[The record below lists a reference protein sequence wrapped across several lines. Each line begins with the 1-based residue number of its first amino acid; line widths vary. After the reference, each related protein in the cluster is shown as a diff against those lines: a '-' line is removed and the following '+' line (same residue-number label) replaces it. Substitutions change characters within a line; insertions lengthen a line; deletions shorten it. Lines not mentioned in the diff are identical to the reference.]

1 MWADNET
8 SEDLLGFKVHADLII
23 DLINDDTVLPVTIGV
38 FGDWGSGK
46 SSILQII
53 KSEFEKEEHKDSL
66 CIYFNGWTFE
76 GYDDA
81 KAALLNAILKELEDS
96 KKLAA
101 EVKENVK
108 EKAKKLWKSIN
119 WMRGAGMAIKNIA
132 LPAISAYFTGGI
144 SLIPFAAQKIAQWG
158 VDSPEKLIEKL
169 QSPEG
174 GEFFKSLRKD
184 EEGTEDKTNAV
195 ADFRKDFEDLL
206 KATKFKKLVVLID
219 DLDRCTPD
227 RIIDNLEA
235 IKLFLNVPNTA
246 FVIGADSR
254 IVKHAIEFKYGG
266 KEKKLDPDNPEIVKD
281 YLEKLIQIPYYLP
294 KLSDSEVETYISLLI
309 CKRELSKEDFAK
321 IHTAFGAFRNRDR
334 YSVFGFSNFKDLLD
348 PFVQETVLKGLSTIP
363 SLVPVITSTLSG
375 NPRQIKR
382 FLNTLTL
389 RQKLATVANITD
401 FNIAVLTKL
410 MVLEYSNIEKPLF
423 DQLYEWQSIQKGHP
437 SQLKSLET
445 IIITEPDFE
454 TAKSKITAQNDI
466 AKWATERL
474 YKWLKV
480 DPFLAEVDLSDY
492 FWLSRDKL
500 SSTIPGASLI
510 PAIVKSIYK
519 KIDNSSLP
527 DAVSKKIVTD
537 EVMVLAEFE
546 RNSFLGFASQMLAR
560 NPNRK
565 RAYDIFHFLMDCNVL
580 EAEGFY
586 SAVLGT
592 IPMDTIPAAVGIALK
607 KYSHRSAIKE
617 FTEKKLSKGTSQV
630 AKAFNTK

>member
-23 DLINDDTVLPVTIGV
+23 SLIEDDTVLPVTIGV

-53 KSEFEKEEHKDSL
+53 KKEFEKEEHKDSL

-96 KKLAA
+96 KKLLD
-101 EVKENVK
+101 EVKDKVK
-108 EKAKKLWKSIN
+108 EKAKKLWRSIN

-144 SLIPFAAQKIAQWG
+144 SLIPYASQKISELG
-158 VDSPEKLIEKL
+158 LDTPEKLIEKL
-169 QSPEG
+169 KSSEG
-174 GEFFKSLRKD
+174 VELFKSLKKD
-184 EEGTEDKTNAV
+184 EEELEDKTNAV
-195 ADFRKDFEDLL
+195 SDFRKDFEELL
-206 KATKFKKLVVLID
+206 EATKFKKLIVLID

-235 IKLFLNVPNTA
+235 IKLFLNVPSTA
-246 FVIGADSR
+246 FVIGADPR
-254 IVKHAIEFKYGG
+254 IVKHAIEHKYGV
-266 KEKKLDPDNPEIVKD
+266 ENQQLNSNNPEIVKD

-309 CKRELSKEDFAK
+309 CKRELSKENFLIA
-321 IHTAFGAFRNRDR
+321 HNAFVDFRNRDK
-334 YSVFGFSNFKDLLD
+334 YSIFGFANLENFLD
-348 PFVQETVLKGLSTIP
+348 AKAKGDVLRGLSTLPALI
-363 SLVPVITSTLSG
+363 PVITNTLSG

-389 RQKLATVANITD
+389 RQKLAGVANISN

-410 MVLEYSNIEKPLF
+410 MVLEYSNIELPLF
-423 DQLYEWQSIQKGHP
+423 NQLYNWQSSQKGYP
-437 SQLKSLET
+437 SQLKLLEE
-445 IIITEPDFE
+445 ITLEEMDFE
-454 TAKSKITAQNDI
+454 NVKKKIESNSDI
-466 AKWATERL
+466 AKWNTERV

-480 DPFLAEVDLSDY
+480 EPLLNDVDLSDY

-510 PAIVKSIYK
+510 PTIVKNIYQKIDKDALTDSVIK
-519 KIDNSSLP
+519 KIID
-527 DAVSKKIVTD
+527 D
-537 EVMVLAEFE
+537 EVLVLSEFE
-546 RNSFLGFASQMLAR
+546 RNSFLNFASQMLLR
-560 NPNRK
+560 NPSRK
-565 RAYDIFHFLMDCNVL
+565 RGYDIFHLLIDQKIQD
-580 EAEGFY
+580 AEIIY
-586 SAVLGT
+586 STTLGLLVIDN
-592 IPMDTIPAAVGIALK
+592 IPPAVGVALQN
-607 KYSHRSAIKE
+607 YNNNPLIKE
-617 FTEKKLSKGTSQV
+617 FIDNKLSKGNSKV
-630 AKAFNTK
+630 KKAFNNK